1 MRRVQDSVSIPLADL
16 RMPLMRVD
24 KTIPDQI
31 KTANTIH
38 FLMVVGQGCGG
49 LRIQKR
55 VMKKKTGAE
64 RDKPSNGTSTSG
76 RTKYKEKINQIAII
90 DLGILIFSSIT
101 GL

>member
-1 MRRVQDSVSIPLADL
+1 
-16 RMPLMRVD
+16 MPLMRVD

-31 KTANTIH
+31 KTANSIH
-38 FLMVVGQGCGG
+38 FLMAGGQGCGG